1 MNFFILCLC
10 RHHGGL
16 NLNPSLLGRNL
27 ATQAEVWAP
36 RWNKVITVCFFFFWS
51 ENIFFSL
58 SAVSGVAPPEAAAA
72 AHLLSA
78 PSQRLKHIWC
88 DAARFRCL
96 FVLNVSC
103 VAAGLHPAASCV
115 GPAHRAGGKS
125 YGRRTESWLLLFVAV
140 WAPALFFPHYLGEGY
155 GPVQGQWGFPVT
167 AQFLSG
173 CLECIQQC

>member
-36 RWNKVITVCFFFFWS
+36 RWNKVITVLFFFWS

-58 SAVSGVAPPEAAAA
+58 SAVSGDAPPEAAAA

-88 DAARFRCL
+88 DAARFHCL

-103 VAAGLHPAASCV
+103 VAAGLHPAASLRWPCSPRRWEV
-115 GPAHRAGGKS
+115 L
-125 YGRRTESWLLLFVAV
+125 RTEDRVLAAFVCCRLSACSI
-140 WAPALFFPHYLGEGY
+140 FPHYLGEGY
-155 GPVQGQWGFPVT
+155 GPVQGQRGFPVT